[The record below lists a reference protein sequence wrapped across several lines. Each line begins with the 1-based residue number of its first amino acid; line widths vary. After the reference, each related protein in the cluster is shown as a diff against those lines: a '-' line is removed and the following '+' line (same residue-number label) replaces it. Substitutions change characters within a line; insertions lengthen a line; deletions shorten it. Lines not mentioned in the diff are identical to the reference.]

1 MGTTN
6 YHDTFL
12 QVAEDCPVQQGTVPP
27 ERARPTVAR
36 LQFELAAAAP
46 YTLTSD
52 DLLFAV
58 HALRTGIPEGE
69 RAAAREAF
77 FSRSQ
82 ACLRASPL
90 PQRYGWGI
98 HHDAEGRI
106 ALVPVGTPEY
116 RRFAEDPSLAQLRA
130 MRSSRR

>member
-1 MGTTN
+1 MNTTN
-6 YHDTFL
+6 YSDTFI
-12 QVAEDCPVQQGTVPP
+12 QVAEDCPVQQAAAPP
-27 ERARPTVAR
+27 ERPSPTVAR
-36 LQFELAAAAP
+36 LQFELLRAEP
-46 YTLTSD
+46 YAMTSD

-58 HALRTGIPEGE
+58 HALRKDI
-69 RAAAREAF
+69 AAQDRDQARTEF
-77 FSRSQ
+77 FARSQ

-106 ALVPVGTPEY
+106 ALVAAGTEDY
-116 RRFAEDPSLAQLRA
+116 RRFVEDEHLAQVRA

>member
-1 MGTTN
+1 MSTTN
-6 YHDTFL
+6 YYDTFI
-12 QVAEDCPVQQGTVPP
+12 QVAEDCPVQQAATPP
-27 ERARPTVAR
+27 ERPSPTVAR
-36 LQFELAAAAP
+36 LQFELLRAEP
-46 YTLTSD
+46 YAMTSD

-58 HALRTGIPEGE
+58 HARRKDIPEQD
-69 RAAAREAF
+69 RDQARTAF
-77 FSRSQ
+77 FARSQ

-106 ALVPVGTPEY
+106 ALVAAGTEDY
-116 RRFAEDPSLAQLRA
+116 RRFAEDEDLAQVRA